1 MTKQDLEQIRRYF
14 LEKGIRDTDLKKA
27 NALDG
32 TEIWGVVQGGKSVK
46 ISMKDILVF
55 LKPLMDENDGLF
67 CGFHTSE
74 ENLKGLYPTAK
85 EGAYAWVITEE
96 FPDYPGEVYTY
107 SLLHGWV
114 ATGVKASDSSKV
126 ELDDYIKSQEVDEI
140 SKLPDYTASRAIMD
154 GSGNIIEDTYV
165 RRDELIDGAIKGD
178 SYLPEFNT
186 SVFLITKEQ
195 VQYPGFLRSTIR
207 AISGTGYVRDT
218 LAMFE
223 VYGLNEASQE
233 TLIQASTEL
242 QNSLMFDI
250 YVSKYKLIRV
260 KIFQDLKKSILLYTQ
275 DIPVVRDGIDGKNGK
290 DGIDGTNGSDGTDGT
305 NGTDGQTPYI
315 GSNGNWWIGNKDLG
329 ILAQG
334 TNGAPGKDG
343 ATPTIEIS
351 DHDTWVINGEDTGKR
366 TNGRPYLLT
375 ARIYNNTNMDIPLK
389 INGYK
394 DPNYLDRVT
403 VGRYDDMIRI
413 LLYPTSSVTVEKL
426 YMRVMNNVFTTTYPL
441 MDYRYTTST
450 VTSIKQERDY
460 VSIVIL
466 LADFNGDANYHEERS
481 DLMIFI
487 PSLLDSDYFRTL

>member
-165 RRDELIDGAIKGD
+165 RRDELMDGAIKGD

-250 YVSKYKLIRV
+250 SVSKYKLIRV

-290 DGIDGTNGSDGTDGT
+290 DGIDGTNGSNGTDGT

-329 ILAQG
+329 ILAEG
-334 TNGAPGKDG
+334 VDGAPGKDG
-343 ATPTIEIS
+343 ETPTIEIS
-351 DHDTWVINGEDTGKR
+351 DNDTWIINGVDTKR
-366 TNGRPYLLT
+366 SASYTPHLL
-375 ARIYNNTNMDIPLK
+375 ACRMYNNQNMSYPPTIH
-389 INGYK
+389 GYK
-394 DPNYLDRVT
+394 NSKYLRT
-403 VGRYDDMIRI
+403 VSVSRYNDMIRI
-413 LLYPTSSVTVEKL
+413 SLYPSSSITVSDL
-426 YMRVMNNVFTTTYPL
+426 YYKVVRNVVTTTYPL
-441 MDYRYTTST
+441 MDYRYTTSVIT
-450 VTSIKQERDY
+450 GITEERDF
-460 VSIVIL
+460 VSIVIGL
-466 LADFNGDANYHEERS
+466 FDFNGNANYHEERS
-481 DLMIFI
+481 DIMIYI
-487 PSLLDSDYFRTL
+487 PSVDNLDYF